1 MGSVWGRLR
10 FASTLARISTNGRT
24 CYVTNGNR
32 IPSDHLDLVA
42 AYLDVASDELGCT
55 KDR

>member
-24 CYVTNGNR
+24 CYVTIGNR